1 MILFLSVTTVAD
13 STEEPLGWAQS
24 GGGFDEDYISGHV
37 VLDDDSIVVTG
48 KFTTAIFT
56 MTMVML
62 HEEE

>member
-1 MILFLSVTTVAD
+1 MKANNWKDYDKVVMYERARKKFEKFNLEHDDFSL
-13 STEEPLGWAQS
+13 ELEPNPN
-24 GGGFDEDYISGHV
+24 
-37 VLDDDSIVVTG
+37 G